1 GRRDR
6 GRGDGGGAAAERDVP
21 GGAGQ
26 RQSSARAHERQ
37 DADELHPDPPG
48 RSSQGRALA
57 VRPHAGPDHV
67 PVQIAAGTNDESQTV
82 DQGALRALQDHQ
94 APGRDAR
101 DLQESPAQ
109 GAPGIARRRPAM
121 ARVAGVDLQREK
133 RGEVAITYIY
143 GLGRLTARRL
153 LMRANIDPNM
163 KVMACNVYE
172 VGRILVL

>member
-6 GRGDGGGAAAERDVP
+6 GRGDGGGAAAEREVP

-26 RQSSARAHERQ
+26 RPSSARARERQ

-67 PVQIAAGTNDESQTV
+67 PVQIAARTNDESQTV

-101 DLQESPAQ
+101 DLQESPTQAALLI
-109 GAPGIARRRPAM
+109 APRRPAM
-121 ARVAGVDLQREK
+121 ARADGAYLPRANQ
-133 RGEVAITYIY
+133 GEVAITAIY
-143 GLGRLTARRL
+143 
-153 LMRANIDPNM
+153 
-163 KVMACNVYE
+163 V
-172 VGRILVL
+172 